1 MLFWV
6 CYNFPRTA
14 TWFLPSFSQTGT
26 GTPPPKMLPEEPG
39 QCGGGGVL
47 AHHLWPPKVKLHH
60 SLFKSEARFR
70 VKSAN
75 SVL

>member
-1 MLFWV
+1 MVPPLFFT
-6 CYNFPRTA
+6 NRNRNT
-14 TWFLPSFSQTGT
+14 
-26 GTPPPKMLPEEPG
+26 PPKMLPEEPG